1 MMDHFLRILYILLS
15 LLFCNCCL
23 SFQPAHVLIKSLVE
37 DEECFTSEMGAQTFI
52 EACATN
58 ILFED
63 CYEPQPF
70 VGRQAVL
77 NLIQNKIAMRQGKGR
92 VRCDFISDG
101 TSACGFAW
109 TWVCGDVEGLRGT
122 TYVELNQNGQIVYVR
137 EIPEPIFKPGDLT
150 VELLKTITQ
159 GAEPN
164 PKVSFQEKQPKEAS
178 AIVKYLFN
186 EVQGQDV
193 ELAMKFF
200 SNDVVYRDF
209 NYENILCGKDEVKKF
224 IQDFSFPGIRFNAQR
239 FDDGIFSSCFTWEVV
254 LMDAPDTIKGI
265 SFYQL
270 DKESRLI
277 SYVRD
282 VPESAIKPPILG
294 KLARIMRPGL
304 GVFIGSKVGSRD
316 PR

>member
-1 MMDHFLRILYILLS
+1 MDPFLRILYILLS
-15 LLFCNCCL
+15 LLFCTCCL

-52 EACATN
+52 DACATN

-77 NLIQNKIAMRQGKGR
+77 NLLQNKIAMRQGKGR

-150 VELLKTITQ
+150 VELLKTITR

-164 PKVSFQEKQPKEAS
+164 PKVSFQEKQPNEAS

-209 NYENILCGKDEVKKF
+209 NYENMLCGKDEVKKF

-239 FDDGIFSSCFTWEVV
+239 FDDGVFSSCFTWEVV

-294 KLARIMRPGL
+294 KLARLMRPGL